1 MPRSPME
8 RIMTENILPASY
20 IEARISSTNK
30 TVNCILHCNE
40 RTIQTRVWIRPNVNE
55 SHIDALTRALKKCP
69 EFERLLNDRVPDLS
83 VADLCHFGINPR
95 SPSICL
101 PSIYYAP
108 AMFRCLGL
116 YGRMVVAGNT
126 YVLHF
131 QSLAEWASELNEQ
144 AAYNDEPIL
153 VLERNT
159 K

>member
-1 MPRSPME
+1 
-8 RIMTENILPASY
+8 MTENILPASC

-40 RTIQTRVWIRPNVNE
+40 RTVQTRVRIWPNSNE
-55 SHIDALTRALKKCP
+55 SYADALTRALKKCP
-69 EFERLLNDRVPDLS
+69 EFECLLKDRVPNLS
-83 VADLCHFGINPR
+83 VTDLCFFGCNPL
-95 SPSICL
+95 SPTICL

-108 AMFRCLGL
+108 ALFRRLGL
-116 YGRMVVAGNT
+116 YGRMLVAGNN

-131 QSLAEWASELNEQ
+131 QSLAEWISDLNIQ

-153 VLERNT
+153 VLERSP